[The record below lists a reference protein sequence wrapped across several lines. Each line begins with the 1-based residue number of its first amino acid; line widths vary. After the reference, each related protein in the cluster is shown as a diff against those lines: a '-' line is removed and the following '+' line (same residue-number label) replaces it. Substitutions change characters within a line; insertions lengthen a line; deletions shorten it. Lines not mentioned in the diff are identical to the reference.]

1 MGHVKELRSPRRF
14 QDFWL
19 EPAGGKEAAA
29 AWAWEGSRSSRWA
42 GESEGH
48 VRLSREDVG
57 GDTLV
62 QPKRENPCWRPTL
75 GVLLHT
81 YVYTFVDR
89 VCILRS
95 ETQRRGINVAHGLQN
110 NDLGCL
116 GKEVD

>member
-42 GESEGH
+42 RESEGP

-95 ETQRRGINVAHGLQN
+95 KTQRRGINVAM
-110 NDLGCL
+110 DFRIMTWDVLGR
-116 GKEVD
+116 K